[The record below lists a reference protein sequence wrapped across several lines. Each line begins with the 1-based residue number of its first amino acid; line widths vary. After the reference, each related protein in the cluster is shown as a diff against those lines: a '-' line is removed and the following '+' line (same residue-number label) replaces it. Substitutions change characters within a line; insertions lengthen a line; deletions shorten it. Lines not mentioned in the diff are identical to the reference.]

1 MLKKFLKRL
10 ILLIVFM
17 ILVVFVY
24 LGNVYLRKV
33 KSESLKKTVEVNG
46 LKSQI
51 EIENNRNKDLKKT
64 EISNVTKADLE
75 ELARK
80 DLGLIKKDEIV
91 IKPK

>member
-1 MLKKFLKRL
+1 M
-10 ILLIVFM
+10 
-17 ILVVFVY
+17 LVVFVY

-64 EISNVTKADLE
+64 EISNVTKGDLE

-80 DLGLIKKDEIV
+80 DLGLIKKDEIL

>member
-1 MLKKFLKRL
+1 MSKRFLKRL
-10 ILLIVFM
+10 ILLTIFL

-24 LGNVYLRKV
+24 LGNVFLRKV
-33 KSESLKKTVEVNG
+33 KSESLNKAVEVNG

-51 EIENNRNKDLKKT
+51 EIENNRNEDLKKSK
-64 EISNVTKADLE
+64 IDNVTKADLE